1 METLTERDAG
11 RIVLGRGGTAVTEA
25 ELGEAWRLHRAGEYD
40 KAARLY
46 LDVLRADP
54 KNYEALHRLAFLCGQ
69 LGRWEDS
76 QSLMA
81 HAIALNPRA
90 PGPLFLR
97 GSALQK
103 LNRHDEAVACFDRA
117 LALNPRIAEVRLNRA
132 ASLYRLRRYEEAG
145 DEYGRLL
152 DIAPDFPFAS
162 GNRLFCRLQC
172 CEWRSLES
180 DAAAITADMRAG
192 KRVIAPFDAKALF
205 LSAEDELA
213 CARIWATNQ
222 HAAPTAPSPPGRS
235 PHHSALRVA
244 YISADFREGPLAT
257 LMTGVFE
264 HHDRRSIETIGV
276 SLGADDGS
284 VAGRRFAQAFQHF
297 IDASD
302 KSDAEMASQLRRME
316 VDIAVDLMGFT
327 EAGRPGIFKHRPA
340 PIHVGYLGYPG
351 TTGGD
356 WLDYLIADRVVVP
369 DEQRR
374 FYVEQLVYLPDAFL
388 PRYTA
393 SKPSPTPVSRLD
405 EGLPEQGFVF
415 ACFNNAY
422 KLNPIMFDI
431 WMRLLREVEGSVLW
445 LSDTNRPAKQNLL
458 REAQARGVAS
468 ERLLFARFRPS
479 PEEHF
484 ARLKL
489 ADLFLD
495 TLPYN
500 AHTTASDALWAGLP
514 VLTCLGN
521 TFAGR
526 VAASLLEA
534 IGLPEMITTT
544 LDDYESLARKLARDH
559 GALAAVTKKLRD
571 HRDSHPLFD
580 TARFTRQLEAAY
592 AQMWDSAQ
600 RGAPPDHFAVPLLP

>member
-1 METLTERDAG
+1 M
-11 RIVLGRGGTAVTEA
+11 TATDLA
-25 ELGEAWRLHRAGEYD
+25 EAWRLHRAGEFD

-46 LDVLRADP
+46 LDVLRDDP
-54 KNYEALHRLAFLCGQ
+54 KNYDALHRLAFLCGQ
-69 LGRWEDS
+69 LGRWEDA

-117 LALNPRIAEVRLNRA
+117 LGLNPRIAEVRLNCA

-145 DEYGRLL
+145 EEYRQLL
-152 DIAPDFPFAS
+152 DIAPDFPFAR
-162 GNRLFCRLQC
+162 GNRLFCQLQC
-172 CEWRSLES
+172 CDWRTLES
-180 DAAAITADMRAG
+180 ETGAITADMRAG
-192 KRVIAPFDAKALF
+192 RRVIAPFDAKALF

-213 CARIWATNQ
+213 CARAWAANQ
-222 HAAPTAPSPPGRS
+222 HPGPAGPSPPRRQQ
-235 PHHSALRVA
+235 HHSPLRIA

-257 LMTGVFE
+257 LMTGVVE
-264 HHDRRSIETIGV
+264 HHDRRRVETIGV
-276 SLGADDGS
+276 SIGADDES
-284 VAGRRFAQAFQHF
+284 AARRRFAHAFDRF
-297 IDASD
+297 VDASD
-302 KSDAEMASQLRRME
+302 KSDAEIALQLRQME
-316 VDIAVDLMGFT
+316 IDIAVDLMGFT
-327 EAGRPGIFKHRPA
+327 EGGRPGIFKHRPA
-340 PIHVGYLGYPG
+340 PVQAGYLGYAG

-356 WLDYLIADRVVVP
+356 WLDYLIGDRVVVP

-374 FYVEQLVYLPDAFL
+374 FYAEQLVYLPDSLL
-388 PRYTA
+388 PRDTA
-393 SKPSPTPVSRLD
+393 TKPSPAPVLRRD
-405 EGLPEQGFVF
+405 EGLPERGFVF

-422 KLNPIMFDI
+422 KLNPVMFDI
-431 WMRLLREVEGSVLW
+431 WMRLLRDVEGSVLW
-445 LSDTNRPAKQNLL
+445 LSDANRAAKQNLL
-458 REAQARGVAS
+458 READARGIS
-468 ERLLFARFRPS
+468 HERLVFAPFRPS
-479 PEEHF
+479 PEEHL

-526 VAASLLEA
+526 VAASLLNA

-544 LDDYESLARKLARDH
+544 LDDYASLALKLARDP
-559 GALAAVTKKLRD
+559 GALTAITQKLSD
-571 HRDSHPLFD
+571 HRDTQPLFD
-580 TARFTRQLEAAY
+580 TERFTRHLEGAY
-592 AQMWDSAQ
+592 TQMWERAQ
-600 RGAPPDHFAVPLLP
+600 KGMSPGHFAVPPLS